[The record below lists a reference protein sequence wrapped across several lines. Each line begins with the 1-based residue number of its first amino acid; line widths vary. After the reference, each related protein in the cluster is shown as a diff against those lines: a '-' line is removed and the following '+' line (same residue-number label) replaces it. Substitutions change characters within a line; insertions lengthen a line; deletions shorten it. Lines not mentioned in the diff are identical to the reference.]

1 MIDVRGGV
9 GGPITNML
17 FHRSIVRCLRDR
29 RRRRDAAKVMSR
41 LTREGVGFLD
51 LPLHP
56 SLPPSPFR
64 SCFSMNNFLA
74 GSPLSS

>member
-1 MIDVRGGV
+1 MRDSG
-9 GGPITNML
+9 GGPITNMP
-17 FHRSIVRCLRDR
+17 FYRSIVRCLRDR

-56 SLPPSPFR
+56 SLPPRFGAAS
-64 SCFSMNNFLA
+64 L
-74 GSPLSS
+74 

>member
-1 MIDVRGGV
+1 M
-9 GGPITNML
+9 P
-17 FHRSIVRCLRDR
+17 FYRSIVRCLRDR

-56 SLPPSPFR
+56 SLPPRFGAAS
-64 SCFSMNNFLA
+64 L
-74 GSPLSS
+74 